1 MGTSGLRRACI
12 LSLLFT
18 SKARSLRSPKVQWA
32 LLVMPTLHTK
42 HRTHVHRRMH
52 MVLIQA
58 GLLVPCLH
66 RHLIRATLPTTHHMG
81 TTRGTR
87 HCRTCNIHRLMAR
100 LHQWATI
107 TDIHIL
113 QAATTHINLLRF
125 TLRNH
130 GLKRPCRI
138 PSPLNI
144 RSSRRRRRRSLR
156 SLNHSRLKAT
166 PQAQCRAPAKL
177 LSKTLMASVKILISR
192 RPLLQVNLKPRQE
205 PLLLRPRRLV
215 LLAQRSRVSLPC

>member
-100 LHQWATI
+100 LHLWLPSRI
-107 TDIHIL
+107 SISC
-113 QAATTHINLLRF
+113 
-125 TLRNH
+125 
-130 GLKRPCRI
+130 KRLP
-138 PSPLNI
+138 
-144 RSSRRRRRRSLR
+144 
-156 SLNHSRLKAT
+156 
-166 PQAQCRAPAKL
+166 
-177 LSKTLMASVKILISR
+177 LISTSSASHSAITASSALAESTAPSK
-192 RPLLQVNLKPRQE
+192 PLLKLSVEL
-205 PLLLRPRRLV
+205 
-215 LLAQRSRVSLPC
+215 QRSCSAKR